1 MNAINRSVMITGSSG
16 FLGRHVVR
24 RFRAAGWKTISTVRV
39 PRGVPGEVKLD
50 FSHSAVLSDVSK
62 LQACDA
68 VVHLGTFVDFSEKA
82 KPKDFFFTNEFA
94 ASVLSRLCLEWD
106 ARLLFVS
113 GTLVYGE
120 QIYTD
125 EDTKPRPNLPYGK
138 AKFLAEQIFQNS
150 GIKNTILRPSGIF
163 GYQGPG
169 HLGINTAI
177 SRAINNNEVPVCVGG
192 GTAKRN
198 YIYVKDLAKVIYYCV
213 SNEING
219 VHIAA
224 GREVISIGK
233 MLEIICNVFLP
244 GCQKQIRTGNEGR
257 HVVAE
262 HSKLLPI
269 GRGFRESI
277 EDIQVCLDDRGVLR

>member
-24 RFRAAGWKTISTVRV
+24 RFRAAGWNTVSTVRV

-50 FSHSAVLSDVSK
+50 FSNSAVLSDVSK
-62 LQACDA
+62 LQTCDA
-68 VVHLGTFVDFSEKA
+68 VVHLATFVDFSKKA
-82 KPKDFFFTNEFA
+82 KPEEFFSTNEFA

-120 QIYTD
+120 QEYINVN
-125 EDTKPRPNLPYGK
+125 TKPRPNLPYGK
-138 AKFLAEQIFQNS
+138 SKFLAEKIFQSS
-150 GIKNTILRPSGIF
+150 GIKNTILRSSGIF
-163 GYQGPG
+163 GYQGPE

-177 SRAINNNEVPVCVGG
+177 SRVINNNEVPVCVGD

-198 YIYVKDLAKVIYYCV
+198 YIYVKDLANIIYYCV
-213 SNEING
+213 SNQVSG

-224 GREVISIGK
+224 GREIISIGE
-233 MLEIICNVFLP
+233 MLDIICDVCSP
-244 GCQKQIRTGNEGR
+244 GSQKQIRPGYEGR
-257 HVVAE
+257 HAIAE
-262 HSKLLPI
+262 HSKHLPI
-269 GRGFRESI
+269 GRGFKESI
-277 EDIQVCLDDRGVLR
+277 EDLLLCLDGRGIRC